1 MSFGENIRKIRKLRG
16 LAQKELAAKSGV
28 ASTIISRIESGKQKS
43 TLDNLRK
50 LADALYVSTD
60 WLLDRDDFNHRPHK
74 LLSVDD
80 IDLIA
85 RFEQMLLDRR
95 IRKVQALEKLIGK

>member
-16 LAQKELAAKSGV
+16 LAQKELAVKLGV
-28 ASTIISRIESGKQKS
+28 TSTTISRIESGKQKS

-50 LADALYVSTD
+50 FANALYISTD
-60 WLLDRDDFNHRPHK
+60 WLLDRDDFSYRPHK